1 MQNILNSPPA
11 PRGRPSFR
19 YLAERAERRRL
30 RDAQANLNE
39 NENVTAQATA
49 IATQTAPFAT
59 ANASATANA
68 TTNAT
73 ATATA
78 TITATLPVRHPN
90 RYHTYSLAFKLH
102 VIEYSQSHS
111 IRAAQD
117 SSWMDSARR

>member
-49 IATQTAPFAT
+49 IATQTAPYAT

-78 TITATLPVRHPN
+78 TATITATLPVRHPN
-90 RYHTYSLAFKLH
+90 RYRTYSLAFKLH
-102 VIEYSQSHS
+102 VIGFKTVRGGDDNQNF
-111 IRAAQD
+111 I
-117 SSWMDSARR
+117 